1 MITSL
6 SQWDK
11 VVGRG
16 LAEEKKSEIN
26 LYFQYK
32 GMNGYFMFALAVSKV
47 FFLGLA
53 GVPQE
58 NFVFSTFSQATIL
71 IKFDYGVLQF
81 T

>member
-26 LYFQYK
+26 LYFQNK
-32 GMNGYFMFALAVSKV
+32 GMNGYFVFALAVSKV
-47 FFLGLA
+47 FFFGPGGGSTGKLCIFNIFPGH
-53 GVPQE
+53 
-58 NFVFSTFSQATIL
+58 NF
-71 IKFDYGVLQF
+71 D
-81 T
+81 